1 MHLVIDGFGADESKL
16 QDLALVFDLLDN
28 FPGAIGMTKIMPPYV
43 FRYTGVKPEDWGVS
57 GVVLIAE
64 SHISIHTFPDKNYIN
79 IDVFSCKAFDAE
91 LAVQF
96 MKDNKADTVKFGKKI
111 TGYDDDIQ
119 SEEYDDVMPMMSVSM
134 KFDPESTD
142 VVSESLIDLEIAKTK
157 LDLTKY
163 YTERFLPTVR

>member
-96 MKDNKADTVKFGKKI
+96 MKDKFGI
-111 TGYDDDIQ
+111 TNANAHVLERGLEYPHEIQ
-119 SEEYDDVMPMMSVSM
+119 RASELVRMER
-134 KFDPESTD
+134 
-142 VVSESLIDLEIAKTK
+142 LEVAVAGATQ
-157 LDLTKY
+157 
-163 YTERFLPTVR
+163 PT

>member
-16 QDLALVFDLLDN
+16 QDLALVFNLLDN

-96 MKDNKADTVKFGKKI
+96 MKDKFGI
-111 TGYDDDIQ
+111 TNANAHVLERGLEYPHEIQ
-119 SEEYDDVMPMMSVSM
+119 RASELVRMER
-134 KFDPESTD
+134 
-142 VVSESLIDLEIAKTK
+142 LEVAVAGATQ
-157 LDLTKY
+157 
-163 YTERFLPTVR
+163 PT

>member
-28 FPGAIGMTKIMPPYV
+28 YPSAIGMTKIMPPYV

-96 MKDNKADTVKFGKKI
+96 MKDKFGI
-111 TGYDDDIQ
+111 TSANTQVLERGLEYPHEIQ
-119 SEEYDDVMPMMSVSM
+119 RASELVRMER
-134 KFDPESTD
+134 
-142 VVSESLIDLEIAKTK
+142 LEVAVAGT
-157 LDLTKY
+157 TQ
-163 YTERFLPTVR
+163 PT